1 MTSPLVVR
9 HIVLLGVAVTALV
22 SGCRDS
28 TLATGVSDSTFV
40 AVMAE
45 LKRAK
50 DAPGLDSAGRDARRR
65 AILQGRGLTP
75 AQLESAA
82 VQLAKNP
89 TRAQAVWQAIE
100 RRALDTASKKPP
112 VDTARKPPT
121 LDTTNKQP
129 AAPADSATKQ
139 VAPAIDTSAKPA
151 VVPADTA
158 NKPANPDTSKKPTVA
173 ADTAKK
179 PS

>member
-9 HIVLLGVAVTALV
+9 HIVLLGVAFSAFAAA
-22 SGCRDS
+22 CRDS

-45 LKRAK
+45 LKRTK
-50 DAPGLDSAGRDARRR
+50 DAPGLDSAGRDARRK

-82 VQLAKNP
+82 VQLARNP

-100 RRALDTASKKPP
+100 RRALDTASKKPAADTTRKP
-112 VDTARKPPT
+112 PPIVDTAG
-121 LDTTNKQP
+121 KQP
-129 AAPADSATKQ
+129 ASPVDSA
-139 VAPAIDTSAKPA
+139 PKP
-151 VVPADTA
+151 
-158 NKPANPDTSKKPTVA
+158 K
-173 ADTAKK
+173 
-179 PS
+179 

>member
-9 HIVLLGVAVTALV
+9 HIVLLGVAVSAFA
-22 SGCRDS
+22 SACRNS

-50 DAPGLDSAGRDARRR
+50 DAPGVDSAGRDARRK

-75 AQLESAA
+75 AQLETAA
-82 VQLAKNP
+82 LELAKNP

-100 RRALDTASKKPP
+100 RRALDTTSKKPP
-112 VDTARKPPT
+112 ADTSRKPPT
-121 LDTTNKQP
+121 LGDSAQKQP
-129 AAPADSATKQ
+129 AAPADTTTK
-139 VAPAIDTSAKPA
+139 TK
-151 VVPADTA
+151 
-158 NKPANPDTSKKPTVA
+158 
-173 ADTAKK
+173 
-179 PS
+179 

>member
-9 HIVLLGVAVTALV
+9 HIVLLGVAVSAFA
-22 SGCRDS
+22 SACRDS

-50 DAPGLDSAGRDARRR
+50 DAPGLDSTGRDARRK

-100 RRALDTASKKPP
+100 RRALDTTS
-112 VDTARKPPT
+112 
-121 LDTTNKQP
+121 
-129 AAPADSATKQ
+129 TKR
-139 VAPAIDTSAKPA
+139 
-151 VVPADTA
+151 PADT
-158 NKPANPDTSKKPTVA
+158 
-173 ADTAKK
+173 TAKAK
-179 PS
+179 

>member
-9 HIVLLGVAVTALV
+9 HIVLLAVAVSAFA
-22 SGCRDS
+22 SACRDS

-45 LKRAK
+45 LKRTK
-50 DAPGLDSAGRDARRR
+50 DAPGLDSTGRDARRK

-100 RRALDTASKKPP
+100 RRALDTTSKK
-112 VDTARKPPT
+112 R
-121 LDTTNKQP
+121 
-129 AAPADSATKQ
+129 
-139 VAPAIDTSAKPA
+139 
-151 VVPADTA
+151 PADT
-158 NKPANPDTSKKPTVA
+158 
-173 ADTAKK
+173 TAKTK
-179 PS
+179 

>member
-1 MTSPLVVR
+1 MTPPLVFR
-9 HIVLLGVAVTALV
+9 HIVLLGVAFSAFA
-22 SGCRDS
+22 SACRDS

-45 LKRAK
+45 LKRTK
-50 DAPGLDSAGRDARRR
+50 DAPGLDSAGRDARRK

-100 RRALDTASKKPP
+100 RRALDTTSKKPP
-112 VDTARKPPT
+112 ADTTQQPPAVVDTARKPP
-121 LDTTNKQP
+121 
-129 AAPADSATKQ
+129 AP
-139 VAPAIDTSAKPA
+139 PG
-151 VVPADTA
+151 DTA
-158 NKPANPDTSKKPTVA
+158 
-173 ADTAKK
+173 AKAK
-179 PS
+179 

>member
-1 MTSPLVVR
+1 MTPSSVVR
-9 HIVLLGVAVTALV
+9 HIVLLGLV
-22 SGCRDS
+22 SALASCRDS

-45 LKRAK
+45 LKRAH

-89 TRAQAVWQAIE
+89 TRAQAVWQAIQ
-100 RRALDTASKKPP
+100 RRA
-112 VDTARKPPT
+112 VDTAVTAPPG
-121 LDTTNKQP
+121 DTTRKTVESPVKQ
-129 AAPADSATKQ
+129 
-139 VAPAIDTSAKPA
+139 
-151 VVPADTA
+151 
-158 NKPANPDTSKKPTVA
+158 N
-173 ADTAKK
+173 
-179 PS
+179 

>member
-1 MTSPLVVR
+1 MTPPFVVR
-9 HIVLLGVAVTALV
+9 HVVLLGVVCALA

-45 LKRAK
+45 LKRAHS
-50 DAPGLDSAGRDARRR
+50 APGLDSAGRDARRK

-82 VQLAKNP
+82 AQLAKNP

-100 RRALDTASKKPP
+100 RRGVDTVTKTPPIDTTKKATPPDTAPK
-112 VDTARKPPT
+112 
-121 LDTTNKQP
+121 
-129 AAPADSATKQ
+129 
-139 VAPAIDTSAKPA
+139 AK
-151 VVPADTA
+151 
-158 NKPANPDTSKKPTVA
+158 
-173 ADTAKK
+173 
-179 PS
+179 

>member
-1 MTSPLVVR
+1 MTSPTVVR
-9 HIVLLGVAVTALV
+9 HIVLLGVALTALA

-50 DAPGLDSAGRDARRR
+50 DAPGLDSAGRDARRK

-100 RRALDTASKKPP
+100 RRALDTVSKQPPADTTRKPP
-112 VDTARKPPT
+112 SIVDTA
-121 LDTTNKQP
+121 TTQ
-129 AAPADSATKQ
+129 AATPG
-139 VAPAIDTSAKPA
+139 
-151 VVPADTA
+151 DTA
-158 NKPANPDTSKKPTVA
+158 ARSK
-173 ADTAKK
+173 
-179 PS
+179 

>member
-1 MTSPLVVR
+1 MTSPTVVR
-9 HIVLLGVAVTALV
+9 HIVLLGFAFCALA

-45 LKRAK
+45 LKRTK
-50 DAPGLDSAGRDARRR
+50 DAPGLDSAGRDARRK

-100 RRALDTASKKPP
+100 RRALDTTTTKPP
-112 VDTARKPPT
+112 IDTTRTPPVAVDTTARPK
-121 LDTTNKQP
+121 
-129 AAPADSATKQ
+129 
-139 VAPAIDTSAKPA
+139 
-151 VVPADTA
+151 
-158 NKPANPDTSKKPTVA
+158 
-173 ADTAKK
+173 
-179 PS
+179 

>member
-1 MTSPLVVR
+1 MTSPTVVR
-9 HIVLLGVAVTALV
+9 HIVLLGVALCALA

-45 LKRAK
+45 LKRTK
-50 DAPGLDSAGRDARRR
+50 DAPGLDSAGRDARRK

-112 VDTARKPPT
+112 ADTTRKLPELVDTSRKPPAPPG
-121 LDTTNKQP
+121 DTTAK
-129 AAPADSATKQ
+129 TK
-139 VAPAIDTSAKPA
+139 
-151 VVPADTA
+151 
-158 NKPANPDTSKKPTVA
+158 
-173 ADTAKK
+173 
-179 PS
+179 